1 MHVDNQDF
9 SALAVFQASPPII
22 PPNPLTQTSFE
33 PWSPFYHPF
42 TTRTPWFPPSGFLGL
57 EYSNMPYASPQGSS
71 KTYVFRSREHIPAHR
86 PSSPIPLPDS
96 SASSKTKLHSSSDSG
111 SEGGRHSVDDYL
123 AAATLASFLQREN

>member
-111 SEGGRHSVDDYL
+111 SEGGCHSVDDYL